1 LIRLAKGGDKPG
13 NCPVQGSL
21 PQSPVQQSSGW
32 KGFLPLALVAILAQ
46 LSQAKDLFGN
56 LTRPIILAI
65 LNAFGA
71 KAVDHGEYF
80 AIGHLEVPWSRDCA
94 GLNLIVILLAV
105 AIWVN
110 RHSPRGPGY
119 WLRIGAMIPGAVVAN
134 VLRVF
139 TIIGYRHFFYPQIES
154 PQLHYFFGLLW
165 LVPFALLAI
174 PGDGRPRA
182 AVIFELLH
190 TAAVIALLAPM
201 VDGPGGIVLSI
212 AVVFSLAHCRFIP
225 KLSAARCGF
234 FAAWV
239 GFAAAIIWFGVES
252 FWMPWLL
259 VCPLVADASWLFRP
273 TGALLILAS
282 HPMFALVP
290 GGKIV
295 AGIAIGLAAWKQLS
309 HSDHEPAPASA
320 KPHWGDLAFTAAG
333 ALALA
338 LPFLSSGFFG
348 MDTADLQPPEGL
360 LKKEIPGSGFQ
371 IQLPGQSED
380 IGLFWYMPSGAQR
393 HHTLKVCM
401 KYRGIDLKPSGER
414 ESVMTD
420 GNLWMREFFIQD
432 GRLLDSH
439 LDYVKSTVGPRKSP
453 GVHLI
458 FVAEKKSLSAQAFD
472 ETAESLAA
480 RLSGMKTGPVAPPIR
495 EPLLRQ

>member
-1 LIRLAKGGDKPG
+1 M
-13 NCPVQGSL
+13 QGSL
-21 PQSPVQQSSGW
+21 PPSDSKRQRSSGW
-32 KGFLPLALVAILAQ
+32 KGFVPLVLVAVLAQ

-56 LTRPIILAI
+56 LTRPIILGI

-71 KAVDHGEYF
+71 KAVDRGEFF

-94 GLNLIVILLAV
+94 GLNLIIILLAV

-119 WLRIGAMIPGAVVAN
+119 WLRIAAMIPGAIVAN
-134 VLRVF
+134 ALRVF

-165 LVPFALLAI
+165 LVPFAILAT
-174 PGDGRPRA
+174 PGDGRPRT

-212 AVVFSLAHCRFIP
+212 AVVFSLSHCRFAP
-225 KLSAARCGF
+225 ELSAARCGF
-234 FAAWV
+234 FVAWI
-239 GFAAAIIWFGVES
+239 GLAAAIIWFGVES

-259 VCPLVADASWLFRP
+259 VCPLVADCSWLFRP

-290 GGKIV
+290 GGEIV
-295 AGIAIGLAAWKQLS
+295 AGIAICLAAWKQLS
-309 HSDHEPAPASA
+309 HADHESATAPTR
-320 KPHWGDLAFTAAG
+320 PQRRDLAFMPAG

-348 MDTADLQPPEGL
+348 MEQEDLLPPEGL

-371 IQLPGQSED
+371 VALPGQSED
-380 IGLFWYMPSGAQR
+380 IGLFWYLPSGSQR
-393 HHTLKVCM
+393 HHTLRICM
-401 KYRGIDLKPSGER
+401 KYRGIDLRPSGER
-414 ESVMTD
+414 EPVLTD

-458 FVAEKKSLSAQAFD
+458 FVAERKSLPAQAFD
-472 ETAESLAA
+472 EAAGRLATQ
-480 RLSGMKTGPVAPPIR
+480 LCGMKLSPGAPGPGNVPAKP
-495 EPLLRQ
+495 